1 MLDALI
7 RHTSVL
13 EIVGDIIRV
22 RATDAALGDLAVVEN
37 TDGEVSSAS
46 VVELNR
52 EIASLQVFAGGKGI
66 STLPGLGRA
75 HRWEATPDRRP
86 DHPGGGPHSEPH
98 DAGHAVEDDRD
109 GSPYDRSLQQPGGES
124 EDPDLLGGG

>member
-66 STLPGLGRA
+66 STSRSPSPTTSWAESSGARA
-75 HRWEATPDRRP
+75 SPSMGS
-86 DHPGGGPHSEPH
+86 HP
-98 DAGHAVEDDRD
+98 
-109 GSPYDRSLQQPGGES
+109 
-124 EDPDLLGGG
+124 